1 MPMDA
6 LPTLLPLLDK
16 ARAFLAGK
24 GIANARREAE
34 WIFAET
40 LGLQRIDLYTGFDR
54 PLTPAEV
61 DRLRDRTT
69 RRGKRE
75 PLAYVLGR
83 QPFRSLDLAVGPGV
97 LVPRPETEELVD
109 VALGLPGPEPRRVLD
124 VGTGSGAIALAV
136 RQERPTWPV
145 TATDASAAALT
156 IARGN
161 AERLGLAVDFHH
173 GDLANHLSGPF
184 DLVLANLPY
193 VAEGER
199 ALCDPETAFEP
210 AEALFSPDQ
219 GVAHMARLAADLPRI
234 LAPGGFA
241 VFEHGFRQGEAV
253 RGLAPVGWTA
263 ETRRDGAGQERIT
276 ILGRPGA

>member
-1 MPMDA
+1 MDA

-69 RRGKRE
+69 RRGRRE

-109 VALGLPGPEPRRVLD
+109 AAMALPGPEPRRVLD

-136 RQERPTWPV
+136 RAERPAWTV
-145 TATDASAAALT
+145 EATDASAAALA
-156 IARGN
+156 IATGN
-161 AERLGLAVDFHH
+161 AERLGLAVAFHR
-173 GDLANHLSGPF
+173 GDLASHLAGPF

-199 ALCDPETAFEP
+199 GLCDPETAFEP
-210 AEALFSPDQ
+210 AEALFSADD
-219 GVAHMARLAADLPRI
+219 GLAHMARLAADLPRI
-234 LAPGGFA
+234 LAAGGFA
-241 VFEHGFRQGEAV
+241 VFEHGFRQGAAV
-253 RGLAPVGWTA
+253 RALAPAGWTA
-263 ETRRDGAGQERIT
+263 ETRRDGAGQERMT

>member
-1 MPMDA
+1 MDS

-40 LGLQRIDLYTGFDR
+40 LALQRIDLYTGFDR

-61 DRLRDRTT
+61 DRLRDRTA
-69 RRGKRE
+69 RRGRRE

-83 QPFRSLDLAVGPGV
+83 QPFREIDLAVGPGV
-97 LVPRPETEELVD
+97 LVPRPETEELVGH
-109 VALGLPGPEPRRVLD
+109 ALGLPGPEARRVLD

-136 RQERPTWPV
+136 RQERPAWTV
-145 TATDASAAALT
+145 TATDASAAALA
-156 IARGN
+156 IARAN
-161 AERLGLAVDFHH
+161 AGRLGLAVAFHQ
-173 GDLANHLSGPF
+173 GDLATHLPGPF

-193 VAEGER
+193 VAESER
-199 ALCDPETAFEP
+199 GLCDPETGFEP
-210 AEALFSPDQ
+210 AEALFSPRD
-219 GVAHMARLAADLPRI
+219 GLEHIARLAADLPRI

-241 VFEHGFRQGEAV
+241 VFEHGFAQAGAV
-253 RGLAPVGWTA
+253 RALAPTGFTA
-263 ETRRDGAGQERIT
+263 ESRRDGAGRDRFT